1 MKAMIRDASKMNYEN
16 YGKMLER
23 SSRQVGKSMA
33 HLAQLLNWLSFQD
46 HPQDFKPLEF
56 KMEIV
61 NVKDI

>member
-1 MKAMIRDASKMNYEN
+1 MDYNE
-16 YGKMLER
+16 YGKMLVR
-23 SSRQVGKSMA
+23 ASSQVGKSTF

-56 KMEIV
+56 KMELV

>member
-1 MKAMIRDASKMNYEN
+1 MNYID

-23 SSRQVGKSMA
+23 SSRQVGKSMF
-33 HLAQLLNWLSFQD
+33 HLAQFLNWLSFQD

-56 KMEIV
+56 KMERV

>member
-1 MKAMIRDASKMNYEN
+1 MDYNE

-23 SSRQVGKSMA
+23 SARQVGKSTF

-56 KMEIV
+56 KMELV
-61 NVKDI
+61 DVKDI

>member
-1 MKAMIRDASKMNYEN
+1 MNYNE

-23 SSRQVGKSMA
+23 SSRQVGKSTFY
-33 HLAQLLNWLSFQD
+33 LGQLLNWLSFQG

-56 KMEIV
+56 KMALV

>member
-1 MKAMIRDASKMNYEN
+1 MNYEN

-33 HLAQLLNWLSFQD
+33 HLAQVLNWLSLQD
-46 HPQDFKPLEF
+46 NPQDFKPLEF
-56 KMEIV
+56 KMELV

>member
-1 MKAMIRDASKMNYEN
+1 MKEKLRRYNE

-23 SSRQVGKSMA
+23 SSRQVGKPMI

-56 KMEIV
+56 KMELV
-61 NVKDI
+61 DVKDI

>member
-1 MKAMIRDASKMNYEN
+1 MNYEN

-33 HLAQLLNWLSFQD
+33 HLAQVLNWLSFQD

-56 KMEIV
+56 KMELV
-61 NVKDI
+61 DVKDI